1 MIKIPLSVPIKNEGF
16 KKLFNRKEILA
27 GILIGLIPE
36 FENLKPSEV
45 IEQIKDIGDGAYDI
59 GGFFGLEDNQKSQYV
74 VAVDVLINNKVEEVN
89 LYFDLE
95 LQQDVNDDYPLS
107 NFTTSQV
114 QNVVTA
120 QTQDLLM
127 GRCKNFGRSAWIA
140 MRDVQDEDMD
150 SVLVFSSQITNRGP
164 SQEVFGELSDLVKVQ
179 YIPLTKDYDWDENDC
194 IVVKFLQSIF
204 NNRLDDSRFNPF
216 VNPTAE
222 LKNEIAGMNAVLRQ
236 RNNGAE
242 HKSK

>member
-1 MIKIPLSVPIKNEGF
+1 MIEIPLSVPIRNEGF

-95 LQQDVNDDYPLS
+95 LQQDVNDNYPLA

-120 QTQDLLM
+120 QTHDLLM
-127 GRCKNFGRSAWIA
+127 GRCTDFGRSAWIA
-140 MRDVQDEDMD
+140 VRDIQDEDMD
-150 SVLVFSSQITNRGP
+150 SVLVFSSQIANRGH
-164 SQEVFGELSDLVKVQ
+164 SQEVFDELSDLVKVQ

-204 NNRLDDSRFNPF
+204 NDRLDNSRFNPF

-222 LKNEIAGMNAVLRQ
+222 LKNEIAEMNAVLNQ